1 MAVVTLSYDVNNTS
15 IQKLLEVIVSLG
27 GKVESSDEM
36 SSIER
41 SLQDIANGNVFEAKD
56 ARDLFEQCGIH
67 V

>member
-27 GKVESSDEM
+27 GTVESSDEM

-41 SLQDIANGNVFEAKD
+41 SLQDIANGNVFEVKD